1 LFVAAGD
8 FAAAAEGRLDLATLL
23 ISDELLDAIDVAV
36 REGEYADAAEYVT
49 RLVRQDQKRRAK
61 EALFAS
67 LATDGAE
74 AGGDGETLAEAWREI
89 RLERRR
95 DGDGE

>member
-1 LFVAAGD
+1 
-8 FAAAAEGRLDLATLL
+8 LATLF
-23 ISDELLDAIDVAV
+23 ISDELWDAIDVAV

-67 LATDGAE
+67 LATDGPAD
-74 AGGDGETLAEAWREI
+74 GGETLAEAWREI

-95 DGDGE
+95 DGNGE